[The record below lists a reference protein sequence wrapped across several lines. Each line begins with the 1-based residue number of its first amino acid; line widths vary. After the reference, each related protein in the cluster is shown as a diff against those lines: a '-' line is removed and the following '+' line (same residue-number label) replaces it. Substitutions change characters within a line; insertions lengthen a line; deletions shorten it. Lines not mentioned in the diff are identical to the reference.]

1 VPSPTLTPVAGT
13 PSISSIPKTIDV
25 GGKFAVTGLNFTN
38 GSEVNFFVATATGA
52 INAGPFIP
60 STRSLPTQ
68 LTVTLPPTV
77 PLGEGFASVQ
87 VVNIDK
93 GHLASNPASALLQGN
108 PAAGIPSL
116 TSINGVGL
124 APTSSNPSYA
134 VNNVETVVMQGKTV
148 TLGGSGFDVS
158 HGVAVDLFCDCVGGK
173 VEFNVTPLSS
183 TSISFPLPASG
194 PDAPTT
200 GPGSFVVINKGDA
213 KASNAVSVPIG
224 QAISVTSV
232 TQSGSTITV
241 DGTGFSNVTLLNLF
255 NTQPSG
261 VVNLGGL
268 GAGGPLIPP
277 TLINPGKM
285 TFTKPAQAV
294 PGLSYVQAVN
304 PPFTPF
310 TSSGSGPGGSFTL
323 K

>member
-1 VPSPTLTPVAGT
+1 VTPVPGAPIIT
-13 PSISSIPKTIDV
+13 SIPKVIYVGSGFTI
-25 GGKFAVTGLNFTN
+25 TGMNFTAD
-38 GSEVNFFVATATGA
+38 SEVNFFVATAKGA
-52 INAGPFIP
+52 VNAGPLIP
-60 STRSLPTQ
+60 AVASLPTK
-68 LTVTLPPTV
+68 LTVNVPPTT
-77 PLGEGFASVQ
+77 PLGEGFVSVQ
-87 VVNIDK
+87 VINRDK
-93 GHLASNPASALLQGN
+93 GFLASNLTSALLQGDSE
-108 PAAGIPSL
+108 AGIPSL

-124 APTSSNPSYA
+124 APTSSNPAYA

-148 TLGGSGFDVS
+148 ALGGRGFDTS
-158 HGVAVDLFCDCVGGK
+158 HGVTVDLFCDCSGGK
-173 VEFNVTPLSS
+173 VEFSLSPLNS

-194 PDAPTT
+194 PNSPAT

-232 TQSGSTITV
+232 TQSGNTITV
-241 DGTGFSNVTLLNLF
+241 DGTGFSKLTVLNFF
-255 NTQPSG
+255 NTQAGG

-268 GAGGPLIPP
+268 GAHGPLIPL
-277 TLINPGKM
+277 TLINPGKV
-285 TFTKPAQAV
+285 TFTKPAAAM
-294 PGLSYVQAVN
+294 PGPSYVQAVN